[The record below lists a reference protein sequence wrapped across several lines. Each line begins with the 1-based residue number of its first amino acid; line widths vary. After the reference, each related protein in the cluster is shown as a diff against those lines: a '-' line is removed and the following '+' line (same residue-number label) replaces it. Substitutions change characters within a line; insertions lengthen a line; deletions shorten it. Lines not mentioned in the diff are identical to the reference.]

1 MKTKYLLGI
10 ALTVSAFFISK
21 ICYMKGGENM
31 DIVYATLIING
42 YRTFAQVPRILK
54 ERTKKALEAL
64 GMGELAVEEA

>member
-1 MKTKYLLGI
+1 MKSKYLLGM
-10 ALTVSAFFISK
+10 ALLGSAFFISK
-21 ICYMKGGENM
+21 ILRKGGENM

-64 GMGELAVEEA
+64 GMGELAVEEE